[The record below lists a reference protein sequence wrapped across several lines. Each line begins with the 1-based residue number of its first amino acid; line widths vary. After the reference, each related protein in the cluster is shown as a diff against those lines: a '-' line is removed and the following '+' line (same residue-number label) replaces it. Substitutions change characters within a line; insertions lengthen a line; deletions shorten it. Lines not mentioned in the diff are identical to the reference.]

1 MATAEKRAKAHKLL
15 KNNEPK
21 IGFMTYDH
29 DMIKALQYY
38 NLNHDGKEKRKWV
51 LERFPKLKFNSD
63 LSDYYFR
70 VAGTLIRIE
79 NNGNE
84 LSDEHKAKL
93 QKEIEFL
100 MKPAVKVEVPKE
112 EVKPKASVQ
121 DAMDE
126 KVSNFLGEFAG
137 LVDEYVLTR
146 SHPKVDNLVN
156 TMGIRGPMAKKVID
170 KVHKNMSELQ
180 EAIEGT
186 DKQLVEGYSNFK
198 KVELKKL
205 LGIYEQL
212 VTSLTQAKVTTV
224 RKPRAKK
231 VKPPAV
237 IAKSVKFA
245 KENIDL
251 GMKSINP
258 AHVVGQSEVWFFNT
272 KYRRIACYKA
282 REGATLSWKG
292 TTLTDW
298 DTEKSFVKTVRKPDE
313 IKGLMNL
320 GTRAW
325 NKYGKELKSKSATP
339 NGRCNE
345 ETIILVAFR

>member
-15 KNNEPK
+15 KNNEPR

-29 DMIKALQYY
+29 DMMKALQYY

-51 LERFPKLKFNSD
+51 LERFPKLKFNTD
-63 LSDYYFR
+63 LSDYYYR

-84 LSDEHKAKL
+84 LSDEHKKKL
-93 QKEIEFL
+93 EDEIAFL
-100 MKPAVKVEVPKE
+100 TKPSTKVVEVKE
-112 EVKPKASVQ
+112 EKPKASVQ
-121 DAMDE
+121 DAMEE
-126 KVSNFLGEFAG
+126 KVSTFLGEFAG

-170 KVHKNMSELQ
+170 KVQKNMSELQ
-180 EAIEGT
+180 EAIAGT

-198 KVELKKL
+198 KTELKKL

-212 VTSLTQAKVTTV
+212 VASLQQAKVTTV

-237 IAKSVKFA
+237 IAKSVKYS
-245 KENIDL
+245 KENVDL
-251 GMKSINP
+251 AMKSINP

-282 REGATLSWKG
+282 REGAALSWKG

-298 DTEKSFVKTVRKPDE
+298 DTEKSYVKTVRKPEE
-313 IKGLMNL
+313 IKKLMDL

-325 NKYGKELKSKSATP
+325 NKYGKELKSKESTP

-345 ETIILVAFR
+345 ETIILVTFR